1 MSFAEL
7 QALRHCST
15 EKSHNTVVFN
25 QITVRLSHLMSLK
38 LIWHNGTAGQC
49 LQAIRPCN
57 TGTDEKSKPAAELRG
72 IDPCGSR
79 QMCMQACP
87 PGSLPAEIKSP
98 TGGAEMTKKWWH
110 DKVAYQIYPKSFYD
124 SNGDGIGDIPGIISK
139 LDYLHDLGVDIV
151 WLSPCYRSPLADQG
165 YDISDYYSIDPRFGT
180 MEDMENLIAEAKKR
194 NMYILMDLVVN
205 HCSDEHE
212 WFAKACQDP
221 EGKYGNFFYLRDKK
235 EGELPTNWRSY
246 FGGPVWEDLPGTGKQ
261 YLHVFHKKQP
271 DLNWEN
277 PELREEVYKNINWW
291 LDKGLA
297 GFRIDAII
305 NIKKALP
312 FRNYAPDREDGLCS
326 IHEMLKEAKG
336 IGEFLGEMR
345 DRTFKKYDAFS
356 VGEVFNEK
364 PEEIPDFIGEDGYFS
379 SMFDFNETI
388 FGASGKG
395 WYDAAQITPDDYRNC
410 CFESQRKV
418 GETGFLSNIIE
429 NHDEPRGVSRY
440 IPEGDCCL
448 ESKKM
453 LAALNFML
461 RGIPFIYQGQELGM
475 ENVSF
480 SSIDEVDDISSLD
493 EYKVALEAGLT
504 PEEAL
509 KAVARFSRDNARTPM
524 QWSDGANA
532 GFTTG
537 TPWLK
542 VNPNYTAI
550 NAAAQLSD
558 PDSVWSF
565 YKKLIALRKN
575 PFYKETIVYG
585 TLEPVWEERHNLMAY
600 YRKGEKT
607 LLVIGNYQQKEQE
620 VILPSE
626 CRKVLLNNYP
636 DMVMENN
643 VLKLKGYQVLILE
656 L

>member
-1 MSFAEL
+1 
-7 QALRHCST
+7 
-15 EKSHNTVVFN
+15 
-25 QITVRLSHLMSLK
+25 
-38 LIWHNGTAGQC
+38 
-49 LQAIRPCN
+49 
-57 TGTDEKSKPAAELRG
+57 
-72 IDPCGSR
+72 
-79 QMCMQACP
+79 
-87 PGSLPAEIKSP
+87 
-98 TGGAEMTKKWWH
+98 MTKKWWH

-575 PFYKETIVYG
+575 PSYKETIVYG

-600 YRKGEKT
+600 YRKGDKT

-643 VLKLKGYQVLILE
+643 VLKLNGYQVLILE